1 MKQAKKNALQF
12 FSGLILDCASESKH
26 RITREEFDMIEKL
39 K

>member
-12 FSGLILDCASESKH
+12 FSGLIFGFVSESKH
-26 RITREEFDMIEKL
+26 RITREEFDLIEKL